1 MLQPE
6 AYNPLEYGAITDSIS
21 RQFFST
27 EVIPLEDVTPF
38 EGGGIYALFYTGP
51 FPAYAPLA
59 EANCRASG
67 SLPIYIGKAA
77 PSKRKGDQNVRDLA
91 TNVYEGNSLFT
102 RIKNHRASIEAAE
115 NLEVSDFS
123 VRLLV
128 LSYIW
133 VPMAE
138 TAMIN
143 RYLPLWNNVVD
154 GFGNHNPGKGR
165 INGVRPRWDTLHPGR
180 EWAARYPERSET
192 SADIAQDIAGHLNQF
207 CSR

>member
-1 MLQPE
+1 MEQPL

-27 EVIPLEDVTPF
+27 AVIPLEDVTPF
-38 EGGGIYALFYTGP
+38 EGSGIYALFYTGP
-51 FPAYAPLA
+51 FPAYQPIAVQNRKAP
-59 EANCRASG
+59 G
-67 SLPIYIGKAA
+67 SWPIYIGKAA
-77 PSKRKGDQNVRDLA
+77 PSKRKGDENLADLA
-91 TNVYEGNSLFT
+91 VSVYQGDSLFK
-102 RIKNHRASIEAAE
+102 RIKNHRDSIAAAE
-115 NLEVSDFS
+115 NLDVVDFS

-154 GFGNHNPGKGR
+154 GFGNHNPGRGR
-165 INGVRPRWDTLHPGR
+165 INGLRPRWDTLHPGR
-180 EWAARYPERSET
+180 SWATQFPERPET
-192 SADIAQDIAGHLNQF
+192 VDDIAQDIENHIRRF
-207 CSR
+207 SD

>member
-27 EVIPLEDVTPF
+27 DPVPLAEVTSF
-38 EGGGIYALFYTGP
+38 EGSGIYALFYTGR
-51 FPAYAPLA
+51 FPAYARLA
-59 EANCRASG
+59 AENRRVPG

-77 PSKRKGDQNVRDLA
+77 PSRRKGDQSVMDLA
-91 TNVYEGNSLFT
+91 ANVYEGTGLFT
-102 RIKNHRASIEAAE
+102 RIKNHRASIEAAK
-115 NLEVSDFS
+115 NLDVSDFT

-128 LSYIW
+128 LAYIW

-143 RYLPLWNNVVD
+143 RFLPLWNNVVD

-180 EWAARYPERSET
+180 EWADRYPERDET
-192 SADIAQDIAGHLNQF
+192 AEDIAQDVVDHLN
-207 CSR
+207 RLYH